1 MSFLNVTDNSFIPV
15 NNSKHKRKNNNDL
28 TVNES
33 KPMNICSDQNKER
46 THSIN
51 SDQELSNEQQKRNQ
65 TSYTNREF
73 SGKKQLFI
81 RNLHIDTT
89 EENLYKL
96 FGLR

>member
-1 MSFLNVTDNSFIPV
+1 
-15 NNSKHKRKNNNDL
+15 
-28 TVNES
+28 
-33 KPMNICSDQNKER
+33 MNICSNQNKER

-51 SDQELSNEQQKRNQ
+51 SDQELSTEQQKRNQ
-65 TSYTNREF
+65 TPYTNREF

-81 RNLHIDTT
+81 RNLHSDTT